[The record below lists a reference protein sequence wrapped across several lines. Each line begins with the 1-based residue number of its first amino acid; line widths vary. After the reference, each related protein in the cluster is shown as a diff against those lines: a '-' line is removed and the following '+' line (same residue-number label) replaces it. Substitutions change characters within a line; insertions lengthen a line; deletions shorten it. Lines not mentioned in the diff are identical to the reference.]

1 MLPVMLISNSPR
13 RWKLIKQVVT
23 DFQILKPDFPE
34 ILTSDD
40 NPHDFVRKNAVG
52 KNLSAPKC
60 DLPLSYCLISS
71 DTIVVWNNTILGKP
85 VDQEEAVRFL
95 RSISGTRHEVLTG
108 VSIRIFEKEN
118 QVHRYFYDL
127 TTLLFQPLSDA
138 SIQKYVHT
146 KNPLD
151 KAGAYGIQEIPSD
164 WVQEIQGDLDN
175 VVGLPVKQLKK
186 ELIWLSR
193 YFELPILQL

>member
-1 MLPVMLISNSPR
+1 MLPVMLVSNSPR

-23 DFQILKPDFPE
+23 DFLVLKPDFPE

-52 KNLSAPKC
+52 KNLSVRIG
-60 DLPLSYCLISS
+60 DLPLAYCLISS
-71 DTIVVWNNTILGKP
+71 DTIVVWNNIILGKP
-85 VDQEEAVRFL
+85 VDQEEAVCFL

-118 QVHRYFYDL
+118 QVHRYFYDI
-127 TTLLFQPLSDA
+127 TTVLFQPLSDA

-164 WVQEIQGDLDN
+164 WVQEIKGDLDN
-175 VVGLPVKQLKK
+175 IIGLPVKRLQE
-186 ELIWLSR
+186 ELNWLSQ
-193 YFELPILQL
+193 YFALPILQP